1 MLKNNIFVNENDS
14 FCNSIFFT
22 LNLLLILRRN
32 TFCLAIKPTINLPQ
46 IFDILQLSNTTPH
59 VSIAARPIFLTVLFS
74 YNASIPSLS
83 HPPICVFLYNYT
95 T

>member
-1 MLKNNIFVNENDS
+1 MLKNNIFVNENGS
-14 FCNSIFFT
+14 FYNSIFFT

-32 TFCLAIKPTINLPQ
+32 TCCLVIKPTINLPQ
-46 IFDILQLSNTTPH
+46 IFDMLQLSNPPPH
-59 VSIAARPIFLTVLFS
+59 VSIAARPIFLTFPFS

-83 HPPICVFLYNYT
+83 YPPICLSLYNYT